1 MSLDLA
7 GAEHAVQSRVGDPLG
22 MDATRAAWGI
32 HQLVNEGMAGAA
44 RVHAIERGKD
54 PRGLPLFAF
63 GGAGPVH
70 GFGVARILHAPRLI
84 VPFGAGVTATVG
96 FLTAPLAFDFVRTF
110 YGQLDQIDWGRVN
123 ALFDDMAGQG
133 DAILARTGVSDSE
146 RRESRQADLR
156 YAGQGHE
163 IRVDLPDG
171 VLGPEHLPEITRR
184 FEHVYQGL
192 FGRTGPNV
200 PLEAVSWRL
209 LASGPRPEVAL
220 RAVRGEPRDARKGE
234 RPAYFPEWGEKRPTP
249 VYDRYALSPGATF
262 DGPAIVEERESTTIV
277 GPGST
282 ILVDEFRN
290 VHVTP

>member
-1 MSLDLA
+1 
-7 GAEHAVQSRVGDPLG
+7 
-22 MDATRAAWGI
+22 MDAVRAAWGI

-54 PRGLPLFAF
+54 PRSLPLFAF

-70 GFGVARILHAPRLI
+70 GFGVATILHAPRLI

-110 YGQLDQIDWGRVN
+110 YGQLDQIDWDRVN

-133 DAILARTGVSDSE
+133 DAILARSGVADGD
-146 RRESRQADLR
+146 RKQSRQADLR

-163 IRVDLPDG
+163 IRIDLPNG
-171 VLGPEHLPEITRR
+171 VLGPEHLPEIARR
-184 FEHVYQGL
+184 FEVVYEGL

-209 LASGPRPEVAL
+209 LASGPRPQVAL
-220 RAVRGEPRDARKGE
+220 RATRVAEGTARKGV
-234 RPAYFPEWGEKRPTP
+234 RPVYFPEWAETRPTT
-249 VYDRYALSPGATF
+249 VYDRYALLPGTEFA
-262 DGPAIVEERESTTIV
+262 GPAIVEERESTTV
-277 GPGST
+277 LGPSASAM
-282 ILVDEFRN
+282 VDEFRN
-290 VHVTP
+290 LHVTL

>member
-1 MSLDLA
+1 M
-7 GAEHAVQSRVGDPLG
+7 
-22 MDATRAAWGI
+22 
-32 HQLVNEGMAGAA
+32 
-44 RVHAIERGKD
+44 
-54 PRGLPLFAF
+54 
-63 GGAGPVH
+63 
-70 GFGVARILHAPRLI
+70 
-84 VPFGAGVTATVG
+84 
-96 FLTAPLAFDFVRTF
+96 
-110 YGQLDQIDWGRVN
+110 N

-133 DAILARTGVSDSE
+133 DAILARSGVAEGD

-171 VLGPEHLPEITRR
+171 VLGPSTCRRSRGASSTSTR
-184 FEHVYQGL
+184 GL

-220 RAVRGEPRDARKGE
+220 RAARGEQRDARKGE

-290 VHVTP
+290 LHVTL